1 MPDALAS
8 AAGGAGEPRFVIG
21 PLTLYADV
29 ARMAAWLE
37 DAAPGD
43 EIVYATGPALGRDA
57 AAGKLAR
64 AWADEGE
71 VILLQ
76 RRVTHGKGR
85 TLEYVARRREPPV
98 QPRASG
104 GGRRVMGAESVRAL
118 RIKRARPQM
127 RTADDLDGTV
137 EGRVLVLLTRAAS
150 AGVAC
155 PSNREIAVALA
166 LNSRDAV
173 QYAINKLMRADLIR
187 VTHSCRIHGRQVTI
201 TASGASTAP
210 VDGATRPVR
219 VTEAG

>member
-8 AAGGAGEPRFVIG
+8 VSGGAGEPRFVIG

-64 AWADEGE
+64 SWADEGE

-98 QPRASG
+98 RPRAG
-104 GGRRVMGAESVRAL
+104 KRGTGAESVRAL
-118 RIKRARPQM
+118 RVKRARPQLC
-127 RTADDLDGTV
+127 TAADLDGTV
-137 EGRVLVLLTRAAS
+137 EGRVLALLVRF
-150 AGVAC
+150 AGAGAPC
-155 PSNREIAVALA
+155 PSNREIAVMLA
-166 LNSRDAV
+166 LNSRDAA

-210 VDGATRPVR
+210 VGGVTRPARVR
-219 VTEAG
+219 EAG

>member
-8 AAGGAGEPRFVIG
+8 VSGGAGEPRFVIG

-64 AWADEGE
+64 QWADEGE

-98 QPRASG
+98 QPRASRLFG
-104 GGRRVMGAESVRAL
+104 KTGGRR
-118 RIKRARPQM
+118 ARPKLC
-127 RTADDLDGTV
+127 TAQDLDGTV
-137 EGRVLVLLTRAAS
+137 EGRVLALLVRV
-150 AGVAC
+150 AGAGAVC

-166 LNSRDAV
+166 LNSRDAA

-210 VDGATRPVR
+210 IGGATRPARVR
-219 VTEAG
+219 EAG